1 MLKMFATVDVGVDF
15 RVFSQAICFT
25 NGASTTIQ
33 RQRSFCI
40 GKFPR
45 NCVKVEVSPKK
56 FFGGK
61 VHVVVQF
68 TRWRPKRS
76 MNKMFYLVLVV
87 DDKCSLETWKDVDQ
101 RMYTVYFNHELKFVQ
116 STRRVDLKPIKISA
130 TCENGQNILYVLS
143 AGFQCR

>member
-1 MLKMFATVDVGVDF
+1 MSFQTISSINYG
-15 RVFSQAICFT
+15 FT
-25 NGASTTIQ
+25 NVGASTTIQ

-61 VHVVVQF
+61 VHVVVHF

-76 MNKMFYLVLVV
+76 MIKMFYLVV

-116 STRRVDLKPIKISA
+116 MHKTCGFKANQHISDL
-130 TCENGQNILYVLS
+130 
-143 AGFQCR
+143 